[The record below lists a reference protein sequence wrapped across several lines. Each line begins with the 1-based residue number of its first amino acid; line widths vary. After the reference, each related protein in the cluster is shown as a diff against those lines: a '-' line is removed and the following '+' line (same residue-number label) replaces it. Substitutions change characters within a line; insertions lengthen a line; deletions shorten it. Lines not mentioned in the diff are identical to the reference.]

1 MGQVAKK
8 ELETVLMV
16 GELGLDGSL
25 RPIRGVLVLDELPE
39 YTRSALEALRQS
51 LEDKVIHIAPY
62 PQPR

>member
-1 MGQVAKK
+1 
-8 ELETVLMV
+8 MV